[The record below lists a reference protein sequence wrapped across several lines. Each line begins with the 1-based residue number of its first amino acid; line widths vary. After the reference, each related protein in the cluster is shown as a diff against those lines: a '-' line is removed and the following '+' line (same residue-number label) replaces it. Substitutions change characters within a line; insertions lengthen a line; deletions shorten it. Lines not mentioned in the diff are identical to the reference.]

1 MALCTSIMSKAVLPG
16 IRMSNRTDRVHVE
29 SVCVIPPIF
38 FATFA
43 KPLAKGT
50 AGGRVRRL
58 GVEELDPRHRRLLR
72 ARRERPRGRAT
83 DKRDDIAPTHVEHG
97 AHSSHFGEICPIAAG
112 KSLGRPELYL
122 DEAPDH
128 VKLIV

>member
-58 GVEELDPRHRRLLR
+58 GVEKSNHWHRRLLR
-72 ARRERPRGRAT
+72 ARRERPRSRAAA
-83 DKRDDIAPTHVEHG
+83 KQKEFAPSY
-97 AHSSHFGEICPIAAG
+97 A
-112 KSLGRPELYL
+112 
-122 DEAPDH
+122 
-128 VKLIV
+128 

>member
-1 MALCTSIMSKAVLPG
+1 MSKAVLPG

-50 AGGRVRRL
+50 AGGRVRRN
-58 GVEELDPRHRRLLR
+58 
-72 ARRERPRGRAT
+72 
-83 DKRDDIAPTHVEHG
+83 APTNVGSKSVHLG
-97 AHSSHFGEICPIAAG
+97 CHSKEGTIA
-112 KSLGRPELYL
+112 K
-122 DEAPDH
+122 
-128 VKLIV
+128 

>member
-1 MALCTSIMSKAVLPG
+1 MSKAVLPG

-58 GVEELDPRHRRLLR
+58 GVEASDHRH
-72 ARRERPRGRAT
+72 
-83 DKRDDIAPTHVEHG
+83 
-97 AHSSHFGEICPIAAG
+97 
-112 KSLGRPELYL
+112 
-122 DEAPDH
+122 
-128 VKLIV
+128 